1 MSNTI
6 RIKRGKSSNLSVNK
20 LQDGE
25 LAITLDTNKLYTNK
39 GQISPDNVY
48 IGDTEPTDL
57 NVECWIS
64 PSGKMDLSSL
74 WDQIYPVG
82 SIYTSINATN
92 PSTLFGGVWEQIAS
106 GRTLVGVD
114 TSQTEFNTVKKI
126 GGSKTVALTV
136 SQMPSHTHTQNAHYH
151 AGLSYGSPDGGANT
165 CVVSTDYNST
175 GCIELGWS
183 RSETGVP
190 YDNVY
195 TKYATATNNNTGGG
209 ASSQQFA
216 TLLHVLLLVK
226 NTIGR

>member
-25 LAITLDTNKLYTNK
+25 LAVTLDTNKLYTNK

-48 IGDTEPTDL
+48 VGDTEPTDP

-64 PSGKMDLSSL
+64 PSGKIDLSSL

-114 TSQTEFNTVKKI
+114 TSQTEFNTVKKT
-126 GGSKTVALTV
+126 GGEKTHRLTESEMPV
-136 SQMPSHTHTQNAHYH
+136 HNHSGTVYSMSQGNIS
-151 AGLSYGSPDGGANT
+151 
-165 CVVSTDYNST
+165 
-175 GCIELGWS
+175 
-183 RSETGVP
+183 
-190 YDNVY
+190 
-195 TKYATATNNNTGGG
+195 ATAARLTYKDGSTTDWVSEGLTWLDQSGGG
-209 ASSQQFA
+209 QAHNNLQPYFTCYFWLRTQ
-216 TLLHVLLLVK
+216 
-226 NTIGR
+226 

>member
-6 RIKRGKSSNLSVNK
+6 RIKRGKSNNLSVNK

-48 IGDTEPTDL
+48 VGDTEPTDS

-114 TSQTEFNTVKKI
+114 TSQTEFNTVKKT

-136 SQMPSHTHTQNAHYH
+136 SQMPSHTHEIKS
-151 AGLSYGSPDGGANT
+151 GDGADMQFMGYAPETNT
-165 CVVSTDYNST
+165 
-175 GCIELGWS
+175 
-183 RSETGVP
+183 
-190 YDNVY
+190 
-195 TKYATATNNNTGGG
+195 TGGETNYYFKYDG
-209 ASSQQFA
+209 VTSNPKKYITNGLTGEGQAHNNLQPYFTCYFWLRTQ
-216 TLLHVLLLVK
+216 
-226 NTIGR
+226 